1 MLSLKHSKLFLKNI
15 EKAPRS
21 ILMGAG
27 TEFVL
32 VRKWCAENNIKT
44 YLPYSSFHGSFIER
58 FNQSIKNRMYRWM
71 DSNKTE
77 NYIDSLGSI
86 LERYNNA
93 THSSI
98 GLPHNVAWG
107 DKSTHPRIK
116 KSSVFGGLFR

>member
-1 MLSLKHSKLFLKNI
+1 MD
-15 EKAPRS
+15 
-21 ILMGAG
+21 AG

-44 YLPYSSFHGSFIER
+44 YLPYSTFHGSFIER

-86 LERYNNA
+86 LEDIIIPL
-93 THSSI
+93 THQ
-98 GLPHNVAWG
+98 
-107 DKSTHPRIK
+107 
-116 KSSVFGGLFR
+116 SVYPLISHGVINPLIHE

>member
-1 MLSLKHSKLFLKNI
+1 MD
-15 EKAPRS
+15 
-21 ILMGAG
+21 AG

-44 YLPYSSFHGSFIER
+44 YLPYSSFHGAFIEW
-58 FNQSIKNRMYRWM
+58 FNQSIKNLIYRWM

-86 LERYNNA
+86 LEGYNNS

-98 GLPHNVAWG
+98 GLPPNIAWS
-107 DKSTHPRIK
+107 DKSSHPRIREK
-116 KSSVFGGLFR
+116 LQVYYDKFNFTQFSFCVGGMTLGMT